1 MDGMSSV
8 ASQVISVGG
17 RPPVAS
23 FTVSPQT
30 VATGE
35 PATFDASGSSD
46 PDGTVQRY
54 QWDLDGNG
62 TYETDTGADP
72 HTSRFYADP
81 GNVVVGLLV
90 TDDDKKT
97 NAAQRTLTVTQAP
110 PFADGPT
117 VPPPDSGPLP
127 GVNPGPPEP
136 VPDPTPGPDAKKP
149 PRGSLRVL
157 SHSLQEAMKRGLP
170 VRFSA
175 SEAATAQFRVTV
187 GATKIASLTR
197 LVGAGRSSLRLRLS
211 RRPARP
217 VTVKMTL
224 VGADGLSRT
233 YSTTVRLR

>member
-1 MDGMSSV
+1 
-8 ASQVISVGG
+8 
-17 RPPVAS
+17 
-23 FTVSPQT
+23 
-30 VATGE
+30 
-35 PATFDASGSSD
+35 
-46 PDGTVQRY
+46 VQRY

-72 HTSRFYADP
+72 HSSRFYADP

-97 NAAQRTLTVTQAP
+97 NATQRTLTVTQAP

-117 VPPPDSGPLP
+117 VPPPDAGPLP

-136 VPDPTPGPDAKKP
+136 VPPPTPGPAAGKP

-157 SHSLQEAMKRGLP
+157 SHSLAEALKRGLP
-170 VRFSA
+170 LRFSA
-175 SEAATAQFRVTV
+175 SEAATARFKVTV
-187 GATKIASLTR
+187 GTARIGSVTR
-197 LVGAGRSSLRLRLS
+197 LVGTGRSSIRLKLS
-211 RRPARP
+211 RRPSRP

-224 VGADGLSRT
+224 IGANGLSRT